1 MRPVLFALPPERAQK
16 AAEWALRQ
24 GLLWRP
30 AGTGDARLA
39 TDICG
44 LKLANPVGLAAGFD
58 KDCRM
63 LPSLSRLGFGYL
75 VVGTVVA
82 QPQPGNPRPRMLRV
96 PSQGALVNALGFPS
110 KGLEYAARMLEQ
122 AQAVRGRTPVV
133 ASVSGMQIEVVVRCH
148 QRLEPL
154 ADAVEV
160 NISSPNTAGLRVF
173 QQPEE
178 LARLL
183 RALNDG
189 RKKPLFVKLPR
200 PPEPRTPNPEPQGS
214 GARVQDGALDALL
227 ELARVCVREGVDGVT
242 LANTRPVKDAR
253 LAVGAGGLSGRPLL
267 EETLRLVAAVRAE
280 AGGKLAINACG
291 GIASDEDAWRAL
303 QAGATTVQLYTAMVY
318 EGPGVVR
325 SITRGLLKRMDKGS
339 AGSR

>member
-1 MRPVLFALPPERAQK
+1 MGLIPYKSLVRPALFALPPERAQK

-30 AGTGDARLA
+30 GHAGDARLA
-39 TDICG
+39 TDLCG
-44 LKLANPVGLAAGFD
+44 MKLANPVGLAAGFD

-82 QPQPGNPRPRMLRV
+82 QPQPGNPKPRMLRV

-110 KGLEYAARMLEQ
+110 RGLEYAAAMLGE
-122 AQAVRGRTPVV
+122 AQAVRTKTPVV
-133 ASVSGMQIEVVVRCH
+133 ASVSGVQVEVVVRCH
-148 QRLEPL
+148 ERLEPL

-200 PPEPRTPNPEPQGS
+200 QGEGVS
-214 GARVQDGALDALL
+214 AAEGDAKLV
-227 ELARVCVREGVDGVT
+227 ELARVCVREGIEGVT
-242 LANTRPVKDAR
+242 VANTRPVKDAR

-280 AGGKLAINACG
+280 AGSKLAINACG
-291 GIASDEDAWRAL
+291 GITTGEDAWRAL
-303 QAGATTVQLYTAMVY
+303 RVGATTVQLYTAMVY
-318 EGPGVVR
+318 EGPCAAR
-325 SITRGLLKRMDKGS
+325 DISRDLLKRMT
-339 AGSR
+339 R